1 MNRFGSNVAVY
12 LGVAGGALVCVSLFL
27 PWYDFLGEN
36 VTAFETY
43 ARGDVYLAALG
54 FAGIVVAI
62 LNRVRRWP
70 SFPLVMGLLGGLAL
84 GGPLLLRLEAGFGKA
99 ANDAIAA
106 GWYVNLL
113 GAALMCAAAIAAF
126 RDSFGDTRYSA
137 N

>member
-1 MNRFGSNVAVY
+1 MNRSRSSAAAY

-36 VTAFETY
+36 VSAFETY

-62 LNRVRRWP
+62 VNRTRP
-70 SFPLVMGLLGGLAL
+70 FTSFPIAIGLLGGLAL

-113 GAALMCAAAIAAF
+113 GAALMCMAAVAAF
-126 RDSFGDTRYSA
+126 RDAFRDSSRD
-137 N
+137 

>member
-1 MNRFGSNVAVY
+1 MNRSGSSVAVY

-43 ARGDVYLAALG
+43 SRGDVYLAALG
-54 FAGIVVAI
+54 FTGIVVAI
-62 LNRVRRWP
+62 VNRTRRSQ
-70 SFPLVMGLLGGLAL
+70 SFPLVMGLLGGLTL

-99 ANDAIAA
+99 ANDAIAV

-113 GAALMCAAAIAAF
+113 GAALMCAAAVTAF
-126 RDSFGDTRYSA
+126 RAARA
-137 N
+137 